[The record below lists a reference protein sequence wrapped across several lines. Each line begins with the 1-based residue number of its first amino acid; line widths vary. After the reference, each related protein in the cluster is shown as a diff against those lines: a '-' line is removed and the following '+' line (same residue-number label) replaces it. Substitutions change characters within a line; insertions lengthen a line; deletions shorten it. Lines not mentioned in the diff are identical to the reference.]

1 MGKNLIEHLTTV
13 QQELRNKRIKEF
25 NKSKICRFK
34 ASERLVRYASLS
46 NWVFTILSLSLIVT
60 TLMKSYNIV
69 PLREGEFLDFFQLV
83 LSITILVVF
92 QIIVSS
98 DYSVRALRFHQCGM
112 EISAEMRKLEN
123 ICIEDTPNN
132 KREDKIKRS
141 INEYT
146 SILKRYDN
154 HKYVDYLVFALQE
167 EDEKSGI
174 KEFLL
179 RWVLEIISYLPHIIL
194 LGITIIGI
202 YLSFNFSQ

>member
-1 MGKNLIEHLTTV
+1 MGTDEYFCFDK
-13 QQELRNKRIKEF
+13 ELRNKRIKEF
-25 NKSKICRFK
+25 KKSKICRFK

>member
-1 MGKNLIEHLTTV
+1 MGTDEYFCFDK
-13 QQELRNKRIKEF
+13 ELRNKRIKEF
-25 NKSKICRFK
+25 KKSKICRFK

-179 RWVLEIISYLPHIIL
+179 RWGLEIISYLPHIIL

>member
-1 MGKNLIEHLTTV
+1 
-13 QQELRNKRIKEF
+13 
-25 NKSKICRFK
+25 
-34 ASERLVRYASLS
+34 
-46 NWVFTILSLSLIVT
+46 
-60 TLMKSYNIV
+60 
-69 PLREGEFLDFFQLV
+69 
-83 LSITILVVF
+83 
-92 QIIVSS
+92 
-98 DYSVRALRFHQCGM
+98 
-112 EISAEMRKLEN
+112 MRKLEN

-132 KREDKIKRS
+132 KREDKIKRW

-167 EDEKSGI
+167 EDEKAGI

>member
-1 MGKNLIEHLTTV
+1 MGTDEYFCFDK
-13 QQELRNKRIKEF
+13 ELRNKRIKEF
-25 NKSKICRFK
+25 KKSKICRFK

-132 KREDKIKRS
+132 KREDKIKR
-141 INEYT
+141 
-146 SILKRYDN
+146 
-154 HKYVDYLVFALQE
+154 
-167 EDEKSGI
+167 
-174 KEFLL
+174 
-179 RWVLEIISYLPHIIL
+179 
-194 LGITIIGI
+194 
-202 YLSFNFSQ
+202 

>member
-1 MGKNLIEHLTTV
+1 MGTDEYFCFDK
-13 QQELRNKRIKEF
+13 ELRNKRIKEF
-25 NKSKICRFK
+25 KKSKICRFK

-98 DYSVRALRFHQCGM
+98 DYSVKALRFHQCGM

>member
-46 NWVFTILSLSLIVT
+46 NWVFTILSLSLIVI
-60 TLMKSYNIV
+60 TLMNFFKVV
-69 PLREGEFLDFFQLV
+69 PLRDEPFFNFFQLV

-98 DYSVRALRFHQCGM
+98 DYSVKALRFHQCGM

-154 HKYVDYLVFALQE
+154 HKYVDYLVFVLQE

-179 RWVLEIISYLPHIIL
+179 RWGLEIISYLPHIIL

>member
-1 MGKNLIEHLTTV
+1 MGTDEYFCFDK
-13 QQELRNKRIKEF
+13 ELRNKRIKEF
-25 NKSKICRFK
+25 KKSKICRFK

-46 NWVFTILSLSLIVT
+46 NWVFTIISLSLIVT

>member
-1 MGKNLIEHLTTV
+1 
-13 QQELRNKRIKEF
+13 
-25 NKSKICRFK
+25 
-34 ASERLVRYASLS
+34 
-46 NWVFTILSLSLIVT
+46 
-60 TLMKSYNIV
+60 
-69 PLREGEFLDFFQLV
+69 
-83 LSITILVVF
+83 
-92 QIIVSS
+92 
-98 DYSVRALRFHQCGM
+98 M

-154 HKYVDYLVFALQE
+154 HKYVDYLVFVLQE

-179 RWVLEIISYLPHIIL
+179 RWGLEIISYLPHIIL

>member
-46 NWVFTILSLSLIVT
+46 NWVFTILSLSLIVI
-60 TLMKSYNIV
+60 TLMNFFKVV
-69 PLREGEFLDFFQLV
+69 PLRDEPFFNFFQLV

-98 DYSVRALRFHQCGM
+98 DYSVKALRFHQCGM
-112 EISAEMRKLEN
+112 EISAEIRKLEN
-123 ICIEDTPNN
+123 ICIENISN
-132 KREDKIKRS
+132 SKRDDKIKRS

-146 SILKRYDN
+146 SD
-154 HKYVDYLVFALQE
+154 
-167 EDEKSGI
+167 
-174 KEFLL
+174 
-179 RWVLEIISYLPHIIL
+179 IL
-194 LGITIIGI
+194 LDFLI
-202 YLSFNFSQ
+202 

>member
-46 NWVFTILSLSLIVT
+46 NWVFTILSLSLIVI
-60 TLMKSYNIV
+60 TLMNFFKVV
-69 PLREGEFLDFFQLV
+69 PLRDEPFFNFFQLV

-98 DYSVRALRFHQCGM
+98 DYSVKALRFHQCGM

-179 RWVLEIISYLPHIIL
+179 RWGLEIISYLPHIIL